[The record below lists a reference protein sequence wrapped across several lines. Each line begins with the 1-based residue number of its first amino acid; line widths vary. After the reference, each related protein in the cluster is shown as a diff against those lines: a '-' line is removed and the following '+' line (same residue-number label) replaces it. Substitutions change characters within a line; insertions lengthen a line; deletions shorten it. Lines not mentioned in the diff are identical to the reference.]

1 MIQKLEINGVH
12 TVLTEDLK
20 KYITAKIGK
29 LDRYMPK
36 HARESA
42 HAEIFVKEK
51 MIKAKKECH
60 CEVVLHLPGENIRV
74 AEDTI
79 NMFAAVDIVE
89 AKLRN
94 QVKKY
99 KELHSSLKLHRR
111 VISKFRR
118 TPIPVRENVFE
129 S

>member
-29 LDRYMPK
+29 LDRYMPA

-42 HAEIFVKEK
+42 HAEVFIKEK

-60 CEVVLHLPGENIRV
+60 CEVILHLPGENIRV
-74 AEDTI
+74 AEGTI

-89 AKLRN
+89 HTLRN
-94 QVKKY
+94 QIKKY
-99 KELHSSLKLHRR
+99 KERHTSLKLHRR
-111 VISKFRR
+111 VIAKFRR
-118 TPIPVRENVFE
+118 QPVRVVENVFE